1 MSHVSLLIKFT
12 AKPGMRDALID
23 LFRSLVT
30 TVNSEAG
37 TIDWAV
43 HISPIAP
50 DAVWLY
56 EVYQDQAAMDFHNST
71 EINTQAKAKISEL
84 TAGAPEVVPLMP
96 IGGKGLTP
104 T

>member
-12 AKPGMRDALID
+12 AKPGMREVLAE
-23 LFRSLVT
+23 LFRSLLT
-30 TVNSEAG
+30 TVNGEVG

-43 HISPIAP
+43 HISPITP

-71 EINTQAKAKISEL
+71 EINAQAKVKISEL

-96 IGGKGLTP
+96 IGGKGLA
-104 T
+104 

>member
-43 HISPIAP
+43 HISPIEP

-56 EVYQDQAAMDFHNST
+56 EVYQDQAAMDLHNST
-71 EINTQAKAKISEL
+71 EINAQAKVKIGEL
-84 TAGAPEVVPLMP
+84 TTGRPEVFPLIPMA
-96 IGGKGLTP
+96 GKGLS
-104 T
+104 